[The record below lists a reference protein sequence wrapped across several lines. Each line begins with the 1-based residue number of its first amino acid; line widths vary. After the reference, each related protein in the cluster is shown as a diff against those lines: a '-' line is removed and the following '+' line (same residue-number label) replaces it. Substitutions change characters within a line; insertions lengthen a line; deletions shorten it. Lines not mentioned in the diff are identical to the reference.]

1 MRKILPLDLFENDE
15 KKPIVTFDF
24 DGVLHVGEYFF
35 PHGTDLQKGGG
46 GNPNVWGVS
55 DEMVDLLNKTA
66 KSFTCV
72 IVSGRPAEDT
82 KLLRI
87 FADIHRIAV
96 SDIFCLDKSEKAQK
110 IVDLGSVN
118 YDDELKILLQLQT
131 LDYEGEF
138 FWVQNGEIKE
148 YE

>member
-72 IVSGRPAEDT
+72 IVSGRPA
-82 KLLRI
+82 KIQNFYVSLQI
-87 FADIHRIAV
+87 YIA
-96 SDIFCLDKSEKAQK
+96 SRCLTFSAWTNQRRRRR
-110 IVDLGSVN
+110 
-118 YDDELKILLQLQT
+118 
-131 LDYEGEF
+131 
-138 FWVQNGEIKE
+138 
-148 YE
+148 

>member
-1 MRKILPLDLFENDE
+1 M
-15 KKPIVTFDF
+15 
-24 DGVLHVGEYFF
+24 
-35 PHGTDLQKGGG
+35 
-46 GNPNVWGVS
+46 
-55 DEMVDLLNKTA
+55 
-66 KSFTCV
+66 
-72 IVSGRPAEDT
+72 
-82 KLLRI
+82 
-87 FADIHRIAV
+87 